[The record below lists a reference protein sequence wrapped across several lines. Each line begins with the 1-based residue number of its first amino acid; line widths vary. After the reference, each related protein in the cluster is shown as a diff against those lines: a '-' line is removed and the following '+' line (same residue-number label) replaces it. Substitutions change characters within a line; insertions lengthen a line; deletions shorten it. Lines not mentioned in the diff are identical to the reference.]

1 MADVERVVTAAD
13 NHDDGGTPP
22 VTQSFLPRY
31 ENDTEALRRA
41 FSLFPSGVVALIAR
55 TNGEIEGMVAS
66 AFTVGVSLDPPL
78 VSCAIRRM
86 SNTWPRLRNASS
98 IGISVL
104 AEGQGEIAREIAGS
118 DRLRRFASAPLR
130 HVGSDAVFVSGA
142 PVWFECTVH
151 AEVEAGDHVVVL
163 LEVIGV
169 GADPDLRPL
178 VFHASSFNQLLA
190 RPDIGQ
196 TWDDD

>member
-1 MADVERVVTAAD
+1 MGESSPNVVRA
-13 NHDDGGTPP
+13 
-22 VTQSFLPRY
+22 SLPRY
-31 ENDTEALRRA
+31 ENDTNALRNA

-55 TNGEIEGMVAS
+55 ANGEIEGMVAS
-66 AFTVGVSLDPPL
+66 AFTVGVSLNPPL
-78 VSCAIRRM
+78 VSCAIQTRSR
-86 SNTWPRLRNASS
+86 TWPRLREAPS

-104 AEGQGEIAREIAGS
+104 AEGQGEIAREIAGE

-163 LEVIGV
+163 LEVVGV
-169 GADPDLRPL
+169 GADPELRPL

-190 RPDIGQ
+190 RPTLGQ
-196 TWDDD
+196 A

>member
-1 MADVERVVTAAD
+1 VDAASPSVTRA
-13 NHDDGGTPP
+13 
-22 VTQSFLPRY
+22 SLPRY
-31 ENDTEALRRA
+31 KNDTRALRHA

-55 TNGEIEGMVAS
+55 TEGEIEGMVAS
-66 AFTVGVSLDPPL
+66 AFTVGVSLTPPL
-78 VSCAIRRM
+78 VSCAIQTKSR
-86 SNTWPRLRNASS
+86 TWPRLGRASS

-104 AEGQGEIAREIAGS
+104 AEGQGDIAREIAGE

-142 PVWFECTVH
+142 PVWFECTIH
-151 AEVEAGDHVVVL
+151 AEVEAGDHIVVL

-169 GADPDLRPL
+169 GADPALRPL

-190 RPDIGQ
+190 RPDFGQ
-196 TWDDD
+196 VV

>member
-1 MADVERVVTAAD
+1 MGESSPNVVRA
-13 NHDDGGTPP
+13 
-22 VTQSFLPRY
+22 SLPRY
-31 ENDTEALRRA
+31 ENDTSALRYA

-55 TNGEIEGMVAS
+55 VDREIEGMVAS
-66 AFTVGVSLDPPL
+66 AFTVGVSLTPPL
-78 VSCAIRRM
+78 VSCAIQTKSR
-86 SNTWPRLRNASS
+86 TWPRLREAPS

-104 AEGQGEIAREIAGS
+104 AEGQGEIAREIAGD

-163 LEVIGV
+163 LEVVGV
-169 GADPDLRPL
+169 GADPALRPL

-190 RPDIGQ
+190 RSDLGQ
-196 TWDDD
+196 A